1 MKRTLLLSMVA
12 ASALM
17 SAETETML
25 SETIST
31 ATRIET
37 ALEDAPGSVSVVNKE
52 DIKMLSRPNIKETVR
67 NLEGVTAT
75 QQRGQSDIGT
85 NILLRGIPNQ
95 SRTMIMVDGVTMNT
109 SYSGQSVV
117 ANSIYAEDL
126 KQVEVVRGPFSSL
139 YGSSAIGGVV
149 NFITTMPDKPEYSV
163 SIGYGNAFED
173 GGSQEDIV
181 KGYISA
187 AEKIGNNLKLKVSYG
202 FMNSDG
208 YKSDDVITTTT
219 PAGVTGYRKTNAPST
234 GRTQY
239 VVGDK
244 GRGILNKYDASIRT
258 EYKVSDKD
266 TIDASYRRSYY
277 RNEYSTPDSYL
288 KNASGATVFSA
299 GANLKESAFASGIN
313 ELVSHLYT
321 VGWNHDFD
329 RAKFSAKYSDMF
341 ISEVYT
347 TAGTAA
353 TRFSGAGTVTPRVSQ
368 NSVLDLTFN
377 APIGK
382 SMLLIGSQYKLTRSV
397 ADAYNAT
404 NYRDEN
410 SKTTQT
416 SSSGGKE
423 RVIALFSDVQTDWTK
438 SISTAVGARYEWW
451 RGYEGYTKDIVTP
464 ANSADYTAQNKFN
477 ISPKASINFK
487 ALKDT
492 MLKASWGRGFRA
504 PDALN
509 LYRNYSSGT
518 TTYYSNP
525 ALKPELSE
533 SYDFGVEQKI
543 VSGGLV
549 KAYWFHTEI
558 KDMIYT
564 KDRLPNGSQKDR
576 VNVGKTRSEGYE
588 ISYAQPLPYDFAFSA
603 NFTKNY
609 TRVLENE
616 ATPTTVGKRLIDI
629 PETMANAAITY
640 DNKKFY
646 SSLAFEHKSRL
657 YSTDTN
663 SDVNAN
669 VYGGYDP
676 YELFNLKVG
685 YRVNKNAEVSLA
697 ITNLFDRDYY
707 SYVQAERRAWYTQLN
722 VKF

>member
-17 SAETETML
+17 SAETEATIG
-25 SETIST
+25 ETIIT
-31 ATRIET
+31 ATKIET
-37 ALEDAPGSVSVVNKE
+37 AVEDAPGSVSVVTKK
-52 DIKMLSRPNIKETVR
+52 DINMLSRPNIKETVR
-67 NLEGVTAT
+67 NLEGVTAV
-75 QQRGQSDIGT
+75 QSRGQSDIGT

-95 SRTMIMVDGVTMNT
+95 SRTMIMVDGVPMNT
-109 SYSGQSVV
+109 SYAGQSVV

-126 KQVEVVRGPFSSL
+126 KQVEIVRGPFSSL

-149 NFITTMPDKPEYSV
+149 NFITAMPDKSEYSA

-173 GGSQEDIV
+173 GKSQKNIV
-181 KGYISA
+181 KGYVSA
-187 AEKIGNNLKLKVSYG
+187 AEKIGNDLKVKVSYG

-208 YKSDDVITTTT
+208 YRSDDIVTAIE
-219 PAGVTGYRKTNAPST
+219 PVGVTGYQRTNST
-234 GRTQY
+234 ATGGTQY
-239 VVGDK
+239 VVGNK
-244 GRGILNKYDASIRT
+244 GRGVLDKYDASVRT
-258 EYKVSDKD
+258 EYKVSGKD

-277 RNEYSTPDSYL
+277 RNTYTEPESYL
-288 KNASGATVFSA
+288 KNASGATVFST
-299 GANLKESAFASGIN
+299 GSAFASGIN

-321 VGWNHDFD
+321 VGWNHNFD
-329 RAKFSAKYSDMF
+329 NAKFSAKYSDMF

-347 TAGTAA
+347 TARDTAA
-353 TRFSGAGTVTPRVSQ
+353 TTRFGGVGTVTPRVSQ
-368 NSVLDLTFN
+368 NSILDLTFN
-377 APIGK
+377 TAIGN
-382 SMLLIGSQYKLTRSV
+382 SMWLVGSQYKLTRSV
-397 ADAYNAT
+397 AEVYNAT
-404 NYRDEN
+404 NYTKEH
-410 SKTTQT
+410 STTTQQ

-423 RVIALFSDVQTDWTK
+423 RVIALFSDLQTEWSD
-438 SISTAVGARYEWW
+438 SLSTAVGARYEWW
-451 RGYEGYTKDIVTP
+451 RGYDGYTHDFVVP
-464 ANSADYTAQNKFN
+464 ANSADFTAQNKFN
-477 ISPKASINFK
+477 ISPKASINYK
-487 ALKDT
+487 VLKDT
-492 MLKASWGRGFRA
+492 MLKTSWGRGFRA

-509 LYRNYSSGT
+509 LYRNYTSGT
-518 TTYYSNP
+518 VTYYSNP

-533 SYDFGVEQKI
+533 SYDFGIEQKT
-543 VSGGLV
+543 SNGGLA

-564 KDRLPNGSQKDR
+564 KYRNLSGSQRDR

-588 ISYAQPLPYDFAFSA
+588 LSYVQPLPYDFAFST

-616 ATPTTVGKRLIDI
+616 ATPATVGKRLIDI

-657 YSTDTN
+657 YFSDMN

-669 VYGGYDP
+669 VYGSYDP
-676 YELFNLKVG
+676 YEVFNLKVG
-685 YRVNKNAEVSLA
+685 YRFNKNAELSLA